1 MDINHLED
9 QMAYAQADAMTLEV
23 LLSDL
28 DEQGLDMKNTHRTLA
43 MEIVLKHLKG
53 IISEVQGR
61 IADDFKIRE
70 IIS

>member
-9 QMAYAQADAMTLEV
+9 QMAYALADATTIEV

-43 MEIVLKHLKG
+43 MGIVLKHLKG

-61 IADDFKIRE
+61 IADDFKTNY
-70 IIS
+70 